1 MKSKTCA
8 YCKREFSGEVK
19 RTAEHIFPQTLL
31 QLYPE
36 QDVSFTPEKIFK
48 DNSGLTIADVCAGC
62 NNGALSEL
70 DSYGGE
76 LIKKQF
82 KDEIDYDMKD
92 AVIEKIIEYDLFAK
106 WILKIA
112 YNYFRSRKI
121 ECSFMEEY
129 IPCILQNVELSDNFD
144 IFMGLHI
151 NTTPVLEE
159 VYNYQPLQIC
169 ENPKLRGT
177 SIGIE
182 FLFKLPHNFNSI
194 TIPENESTLAIRF
207 GNAVMYVIFWKKDC
221 PVELKKQYKI
231 ILQTQF
237 NFVQLEKNKQIYGLK
252 RVTASTNIS
261 MGYTHLLSSSA
272 LLQDDM
278 VVESTLHGN
287 GVKETREKFKSLAGS
302 DMLKRGRVM
311 VEKEMFPDNKK
322 VEKEYNKIFGKEK
335 E

>member
-48 DNSGLTIADVCAGC
+48 DNSGLTIADVCAEC

-82 KDEIDYDMKD
+82 KDEIDYNMKD
-92 AVIEKIIEYDLFAK
+92 AVIEKTIEYDLFAK

-129 IPCILQNVELSDNFD
+129 IPCILQNVEL
-144 IFMGLHI
+144 
-151 NTTPVLEE
+151 
-159 VYNYQPLQIC
+159 
-169 ENPKLRGT
+169 
-177 SIGIE
+177 
-182 FLFKLPHNFNSI
+182 
-194 TIPENESTLAIRF
+194 
-207 GNAVMYVIFWKKDC
+207 
-221 PVELKKQYKI
+221 
-231 ILQTQF
+231 
-237 NFVQLEKNKQIYGLK
+237 
-252 RVTASTNIS
+252 
-261 MGYTHLLSSSA
+261 
-272 LLQDDM
+272 
-278 VVESTLHGN
+278 
-287 GVKETREKFKSLAGS
+287 
-302 DMLKRGRVM
+302 
-311 VEKEMFPDNKK
+311 
-322 VEKEYNKIFGKEK
+322 
-335 E
+335 